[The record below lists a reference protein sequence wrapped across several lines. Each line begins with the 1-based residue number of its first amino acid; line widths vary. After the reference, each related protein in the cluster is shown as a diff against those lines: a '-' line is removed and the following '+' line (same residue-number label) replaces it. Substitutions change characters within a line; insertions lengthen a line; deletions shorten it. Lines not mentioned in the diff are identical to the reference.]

1 MWTLWP
7 VGGPSQYGSDIFGP
21 KENIGGTNPI
31 LEGPKEH
38 SEDYFSQQKKK
49 TTDWVD
55 YPFLN
60 DTHSKKIKIVYIY
73 LLDNI
78 LFMSQDGD

>member
-1 MWTLWP
+1 MWLHYTYDFNYMWTLWP

-49 TTDWVD
+49 
-55 YPFLN
+55 
-60 DTHSKKIKIVYIY
+60 
-73 LLDNI
+73 LLI
-78 LFMSQDGD
+78 E